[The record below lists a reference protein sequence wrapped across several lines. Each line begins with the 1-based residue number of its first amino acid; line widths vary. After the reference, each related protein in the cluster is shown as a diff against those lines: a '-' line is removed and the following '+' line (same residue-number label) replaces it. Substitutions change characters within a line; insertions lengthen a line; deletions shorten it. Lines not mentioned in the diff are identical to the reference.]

1 MTDGR
6 ESLKISPMKKLI
18 FFLAVGLSLVFPFE
32 WLGET
37 GYSAAGPS
45 ISISPDDYNA
55 GDLTRAPETVYKVF
69 QVFNRG
75 DALLSI
81 AKIKYT

>member
-1 MTDGR
+1 
-6 ESLKISPMKKLI
+6 MKKVI
-18 FFLAVGLSLVFPFE
+18 IFLALGLSLVLSFGG
-32 WLGET
+32 LGGP

-45 ISISPDDYNA
+45 ISISPDDYDA
-55 GDLTRAPETVYKVF
+55 GDLTRAPDTVYKVF
-69 QVFNRG
+69 QVLNTG

>member
-1 MTDGR
+1 
-6 ESLKISPMKKLI
+6 MKKHL
-18 FFLAVGLSLVFPFE
+18 FFLALGLSLVFT
-32 WLGET
+32 LGGLGVP

-45 ISISPDDYNA
+45 ISISPDDYDA
-55 GDLTRAPETVYKVF
+55 GDLTRAPDTVYKVF
-69 QVFNRG
+69 QVFNTG

>member
-1 MTDGR
+1 MMI
-6 ESLKISPMKKLI
+6 KIL
-18 FFLAVGLSLVFPFE
+18 FYLAIGLSLVFSSG
-32 WLGET
+32 WLGEQ

-45 ISISPDDYNA
+45 ISISPEDYDA
-55 GDLTRAPETVYKVF
+55 GDLTRAPDTVYKVF
-69 QVFNRG
+69 QVFNTG

>member
-1 MTDGR
+1 
-6 ESLKISPMKKLI
+6 MKQIL
-18 FFLAVGLSLVFPFE
+18 FLLAVGLSLVFSFG
-32 WLGET
+32 WLGEP
-37 GYSAAGPS
+37 GYSLAGPA

-55 GDLTRAPETVYKVF
+55 GDLTKAPDTVYKVF
-69 QVFNRG
+69 QVFNTG

>member
-1 MTDGR
+1 MMN
-6 ESLKISPMKKLI
+6 KIL
-18 FFLAVGLSLVFPFE
+18 FYVAVGLSLGFFSG
-32 WLGET
+32 WLGVP

-45 ISISPDDYNA
+45 ISISPDDYDA
-55 GDLTRAPETVYKVF
+55 GDLTRAPDTVYKVF
-69 QVFNRG
+69 QVFNTG

>member
-1 MTDGR
+1 
-6 ESLKISPMKKLI
+6 MKKYL
-18 FFLAVGLSLVFPFE
+18 FFLALGFCLVFSFGGLEVP
-32 WLGET
+32 

-45 ISISPDDYNA
+45 ISISPDDYDA
-55 GDLTRAPETVYKVF
+55 GDLTKAPDTVYKVF
-69 QVFNRG
+69 QVLNTG

>member
-1 MTDGR
+1 LTDGR
-6 ESLKISPMKKLI
+6 ASLEIPPVKKLI
-18 FFLAVGLSLVFPFE
+18 FFVEVGLSLGFLVE
-32 WLGET
+32 WLGGA

-45 ISISPDDYNA
+45 ISISPEDYDA
-55 GDLTRAPETVYKVF
+55 GDLTRAPDTVYKVF
-69 QVFNRG
+69 QVFNAG